1 MTEFTNPIYKFEF
14 ADPILFRRVYD
25 FKMPDSF
32 ANEYWTPLDSDK
44 KEIIKYQTRNTLVY
58 NMALTYL
65 KQEDAIASYY
75 RVIIRGANTADAFKV
90 AAYNIGNF
98 FEIFGI
104 M

>member
-1 MTEFTNPIYKFEF
+1 MSNINPIYKFEF

-25 FKMPDSF
+25 FKMPNSF

-58 NMALTYL
+58 NMALTYCR
-65 KQEDAIASYY
+65 QEDAFNSYY
-75 RVIIRGANTADAFKV
+75 CVIIRGVNNRDAFKV
-90 AAYNIGNF
+90 AAYNIGVF
-98 FEIFGI
+98 LETFDI